1 MPIRL
6 ANRCPQYILFSGF
19 GTMPPKQ
26 LTDIGIED
34 TLTHMGS
41 DQELRR
47 LVVSDGPLWFPGLAV
62 QQITTLS
69 QLVPAPELH
78 DKVGFVGLSDVHRYP
93 TILSYEWCHVIQF
106 QSQPP
111 RVPGEQRPGVI
122 AMSADVDLDGLS
134 LVAAHLAAGQG
145 RALRVDELAFAP
157 SATPAFRRHV
167 EISWQ
172 ALATSPDH
180 APDFLR
186 RPAPVTP
193 LRPRI
198 A

>member
-1 MPIRL
+1 
-6 ANRCPQYILFSGF
+6 
-19 GTMPPKQ
+19 
-26 LTDIGIED
+26 
-34 TLTHMGS
+34 MGS

-47 LVVSDGPLWFPGLAV
+47 LVVSDGPLWFPDLAHK
-62 QQITTLS
+62 QLNTLS

-106 QSQPP
+106 QSQRP
-111 RVPGEQRPGVI
+111 RLPGEQRPGLI
-122 AMSADVDLDGLS
+122 AMSADIDLDGLS
-134 LVAAHLAAGQG
+134 LVAAHLAAGKG
-145 RALRVDELAFAP
+145 RALRADELDFAL
-157 SATPAFRRHV
+157 SATPTFRRHV

-180 APDFLR
+180 ALDFLP
-186 RPAPVTP
+186 RPTPVTP
-193 LRPRI
+193 FRPRI